1 MQPLSI
7 NDVWFVL
14 PSPKKPKLIEY
25 DEFEFVELELTI
37 ENELYIDES
46 MHDIKKL

>member
-7 NDVWFVL
+7 NDARFIL

-25 DEFEFVELELTI
+25 DEFEFAELESTI
-37 ENELYIDES
+37 ENELYMDES
-46 MHDIKKL
+46 MYDIKQL

>member
-7 NDVWFVL
+7 NDAQFIL

-25 DEFEFVELELTI
+25 DEFEFVELE
-37 ENELYIDES
+37 ENELYMDES
-46 MHDIKKL
+46 MYDIKQL